1 MSITSVLICVHAFL
15 LAGGRT
21 WYANRSWCLW
31 YAQIYSH
38 TTNQVD
44 MPIRRAIP
52 STSDRMFGCNNV
64 TIIAPGA
71 IESWLCAWLT
81 ITRLSINRYVLGCA
95 QCNWIQLHS
104 SHPRS
109 FRSEVCESGTCELLS
124 LNFNVYS
131 YKQTFKH
138 LNEIGLKSNL
148 HSYTAKSNLIIWR
161 SISWVY
167 SCLNFNSLAKAYF
180 WTSDL
185 TNVCGIVLRTKRL
198 VLQYNI
204 TSSIASPVNKITWH
218 KSKLNGPKFNCPA
231 NCYTVPNNSTCFA
244 AAGWFGIVITANSC
258 RFCGCLGCIGCFY
271 DCNDRKF
278 VSHLT

>member
-31 YAQIYSH
+31 YAQMYSH
-38 TTNQVD
+38 TRVD

-52 STSDRMFGCNNV
+52 STSDRMFGCNKV

-71 IESWLCAWLT
+71 IESWLYAWLT
-81 ITRLSINRYVLGCA
+81 ITRLSINRYGLGCA

-109 FRSEVCESGTCELLS
+109 FRSKVYESCTCELLS
-124 LNFNVYS
+124 LNINVYS
-131 YKQTFKH
+131 YNQTYKH

-148 HSYTAKSNLIIWR
+148 HSYTTKSNLIVWR

-167 SCLNFNSLAKAYF
+167 SCLNFNRLAKAF
-180 WTSDL
+180 IWSSDL
-185 TNVCGIVLRTKRL
+185 TNVCSIVLRTKRL

-204 TSSIASPVNKITWH
+204 SRENVRQSITSEQ
-218 KSKLNGPKFNCPA
+218 
-231 NCYTVPNNSTCFA
+231 NNT
-244 AAGWFGIVITANSC
+244 T
-258 RFCGCLGCIGCFY
+258 
-271 DCNDRKF
+271 
-278 VSHLT
+278 